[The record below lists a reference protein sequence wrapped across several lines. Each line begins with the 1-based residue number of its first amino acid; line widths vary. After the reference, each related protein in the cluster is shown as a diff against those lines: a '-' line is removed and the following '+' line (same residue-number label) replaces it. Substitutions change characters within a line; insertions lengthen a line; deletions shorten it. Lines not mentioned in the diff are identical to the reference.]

1 MSSKNWRVRRTGLRP
16 LLTAVVLAAFAAGCG
31 MLFPAVRT
39 PAWLIP
45 GPNLTS
51 FIGVRFGESMVRVHL
66 RYPGGAIETSP
77 NGADAY
83 RLRGVKAG
91 SIQYETVL
99 FEFSS
104 ESGMQL
110 AFAKFA
116 PVSSDEVLAHLK
128 GSFGEPDVVRQGQ
141 APGSQNLEAVWELP
155 RGERISFNGARR
167 VVVLLGPG
175 GAGLRRDIRPRLE
188 SPDL

>member
-1 MSSKNWRVRRTGLRP
+1 MTSISCVVRRTISTR
-16 LLTAVVLAAFAAGCG
+16 LLATALAMLATACGAVL
-31 MLFPAVRT
+31 PPVRT
-39 PAWLIP
+39 PAWLVP

-51 FIGVRFGESMVRVHL
+51 FIGVRFGESMVRVQL
-66 RYPGGAIETSP
+66 RYPGGSVETSP

-83 RLRGVKAG
+83 RLQGVSVG
-91 SIQYETVL
+91 EIQYETVV

-110 AFAKFA
+110 ALAKFA
-116 PVSSDEVLAHLK
+116 PASSDEVLARLK
-128 GSFGEPDVVRQGQ
+128 ESFGAPDILREGQ
-141 APGSQNLEAVWELP
+141 SPGSQNLEAIWELP
-155 RGERISFNGARR
+155 RGERISFSGAQR

-188 SPDL
+188 APNL

>member
-1 MSSKNWRVRRTGLRP
+1 MSSKNCCARRSGFAP
-16 LLTAVVLAAFAAGCG
+16 LLTVAALATFAAGCG
-31 MLFPAVRT
+31 IWFPAVRT

-83 RLRGVKAG
+83 RLRGVEVGA
-91 SIQYETVL
+91 IQYETVV

-116 PVSSDEVLAHLK
+116 PASSNEVLAHLE
-128 GSFGEPDVVRQGQ
+128 GSFGEPDVIRQGQ
-141 APGSQNLEAVWELP
+141 APGSKNLEAVWKLP
-155 RGERISFNGARR
+155 RGERISFDGAQR
-167 VVVLLGPG
+167 VVVLLGPAG
-175 GAGLRRDIRPRLE
+175 TGLRRDIRPRLE

>member
-1 MSSKNWRVRRTGLRP
+1 MSPTSCRARRLGVAP
-16 LLTAVVLAAFAAGCG
+16 LVALIAFVNLAAGCG
-31 MLFPAVRT
+31 ILFPAVRT
-39 PAWLIP
+39 PAWLLP

-51 FIGVRFGESMVRVHL
+51 FIGVRFGESMVRVQL
-66 RYPGGAIETSP
+66 RYRGGEIETSP

-83 RLRGVKAG
+83 RLRGVTVG
-91 SIQYETVL
+91 SIKYEMVL

-104 ESGMQL
+104 EAGMQL

-116 PVSSDEVLAHLK
+116 PASSDEVLAHLK
-128 GSFGEPDVVRQGQ
+128 LTFGEPDIVRQGQ
-141 APGSQNLEAVWELP
+141 APGSQNLEVVWELP
-155 RGERISFNGARR
+155 RGERISFNGMQR

-175 GAGLRRDIRPRLE
+175 GAGLRQDIRPRLE